1 MSDNPDV
8 SISDPSSLMASAM
21 DRAARLVSLPAAM
34 SNVAAILVGR
44 TAEASR
50 LTGSLWDHI
59 DKKMQSLQWSLPVLL
74 ADGVRS
80 AVSCYKERGTDAQF

>member
-8 SISDPSSLMASAM
+8 LILDPSRLMASAM
-21 DRAARLVSLPAAM
+21 DRAACLVSIPAAM
-34 SNVAAILVGR
+34 LNVAASLVGC

-50 LTGSLWDHI
+50 LTGSLRVDI
-59 DKKMQSLQWSLPVLL
+59 DKTMQSLQWSPPVSL

-80 AVSCYKERGTDAQF
+80 TVSWYKEQGADAQS